1 GVRAEALARRGEHA
15 PAIEVARTAVDI
27 AAATDGLLHH
37 ADARLALA
45 AALRAAGRRSEA
57 AAEEARAIELWE
69 AKGAT
74 LLAERAR
81 REPPRVIERTPEEP
95 AEPARPVRRRV
106 RANAATVN
114 AARRDAAFAARD
126 IDAIAALQADDIDG
140 VHHPTGALYDR
151 AQTLV
156 LCRLV
161 LQARDL
167 THHLE
172 PLATLGDSL
181 ALGRMVV
188 SASGTAAENFD
199 VGAFTA
205 EEIQFLEVD

>member
-1 GVRAEALARRGEHA
+1 GEAVWLERGARGGDGLKAAVAWRGVRAEALARRGEHA
-15 PAIEVARTAVDI
+15 TAIDFARAAVDT
-27 AAATDGLLHH
+27 AAATDALLDH

-45 AALRAAGRRSEA
+45 RVLRAAGRRTEA

-74 LLAERAR
+74 LLVGRAR
-81 REPPRVIERTPEEP
+81 REAPRVRERTPEERV
-95 AEPARPVRRRV
+95 EPARPVRRRV
-106 RANAATVN
+106 RANAATAN

-156 LCRLV
+156 LCRL
-161 LQARDL
+161 A
-167 THHLE
+167 
-172 PLATLGDSL
+172 
-181 ALGRMVV
+181 
-188 SASGTAAENFD
+188 
-199 VGAFTA
+199 
-205 EEIQFLEVD
+205 

>member
-45 AALRAAGRRSEA
+45 AALRAAGRGTEA

-81 REPPRVIERTPEEP
+81 REPRPDVGR
-95 AEPARPVRRRV
+95 AQALPARARRR
-106 RANAATVN
+106 
-114 AARRDAAFAARD
+114 RRR
-126 IDAIAALQADDIDG
+126 
-140 VHHPTGALYDR
+140 
-151 AQTLV
+151 
-156 LCRLV
+156 
-161 LQARDL
+161 
-167 THHLE
+167 
-172 PLATLGDSL
+172 
-181 ALGRMVV
+181 
-188 SASGTAAENFD
+188 
-199 VGAFTA
+199 
-205 EEIQFLEVD
+205 